1 MLHAREILWN
11 VSRWQI
17 ILMYAGG
24 LFILFVLIAAF
35 YNMLRIWRS
44 CKEDREDY
52 DSNHLVRKFIH
63 YILMQKTIL
72 QDRIAGIT
80 HLLISI
86 GGAGLFLIT
95 VLLGLEAHT
104 SLRFIKGYFYI
115 FYSLAADILGLVL
128 IAGVGLALWRRL
140 GRPKAKLDSTFQDFS
155 LLILL
160 FAVAMT
166 GYGLEGARIATTEA
180 YHEVYSPIGYFVA
193 KGLAALEPAK
203 GLLLALHQ
211 GLWVVHLMIA
221 LTLIGLIPFTK
232 LKHIFTAP
240 FNMLLSSLPG
250 RFPPVPVLR
259 NIESREY
266 IGVKSHSD
274 FSFKDA
280 LELDACTLCGRCEEN
295 CPALLSKSHLSP
307 KKLVNLLQR
316 ALRDR
321 SQSARDDGIMPLLQ
335 KVPCHELIWTCA
347 TCGYCREQCPVF
359 INLLSK
365 IYGLRFY
372 LTGIGRIP
380 PSAAK
385 ALESLQYLGNPWE
398 ALPEK
403 RGEWL
408 EKFIPRKR
416 TASHPEYIY
425 WVGCSVLND
434 VRMQEIAVNFIK
446 VLEAAE
452 INYVVIYGQEGCCGD
467 PARRLG
473 EEGLFQRI
481 ALANI
486 KKLKEL
492 PTDKII
498 THCPH
503 CAFTLKYEYAR
514 LNGRFEVIHHSKLIW
529 SLINQKRLKIPNV
542 LEKRMV
548 YHDPCYL
555 GRYDGGYDEPRRILR
570 SIPDT
575 TLLEMERSRQK
586 ALCCGA
592 GGGQMWL
599 ETGGGAR
606 VNYIRFEEAQRN
618 DPDLIVTAC
627 PYCNMMFHEA
637 AKYKGVSESIRI
649 KDLAELFG

>member
-1 MLHAREILWN
+1 MIHAREILWE
-11 VSRWQI
+11 VSGWQI

-24 LFILFVLIAAF
+24 LFLLFVFTAAF
-35 YNMLRIWRS
+35 YKMFRIWRS

-52 DSNHLVRKFIH
+52 DSNNFVRKFIH
-63 YILMQKTIL
+63 YILAQKTVL
-72 QDRIAGIT
+72 QDRIAGMM
-80 HLLISI
+80 HLLISV
-86 GGAGLFLIT
+86 GVAGLFLIT

-104 SLRFIKGYFYI
+104 SIHLIKGHFYI
-115 FYSLAADILGLVL
+115 FYSLAADLFGLVL
-128 IAGVGLALWRRL
+128 IAGVGLALWLRL
-140 GRPKAKLDSTFQDFS
+140 GSPKAKLDSTSQDFTI
-155 LLILL
+155 LILL

-166 GYGLEGARIATTEA
+166 GYGLEGARIAATEA
-180 YHEVYSPIGYFVA
+180 YHEVYSPIGYFAA
-193 KGLAALEPAK
+193 KIFAALGPDRSH
-203 GLLLALHQ
+203 LQALHQ
-211 GLWVVHLMIA
+211 GLWVLHLVIA

-240 FNMLLSSLPG
+240 FNVLLSSLPG
-250 RFPPVPVLR
+250 RFPPPPVLR

-266 IGVKSHSD
+266 IGVKSRSD
-274 FSFKDA
+274 LSFKDA
-280 LELDACTLCGRCEEN
+280 LELDACTLCGRCEEV
-295 CPALLSKSHLSP
+295 CPALLSKNHLSP

-316 ALRDR
+316 ALRYR
-321 SQSARDDGIMPLLQ
+321 SQSGRDDGIMQFLQ
-335 KVPCHELIWTCA
+335 KYPCHELVWYCA

-380 PSAAK
+380 RSAAK
-385 ALESLQYLGNPWE
+385 ALESMQYLGNPWE

-403 RGEWL
+403 RGEWF
-408 EKFIPRKR
+408 EKSVPKKR
-416 TASHPEYIY
+416 NVSHPEYIY

-434 VRMQEIAVNFIK
+434 VRMQEIAVSVIK
-446 VLEAAE
+446 ILEAAE
-452 INYVVIYGQEGCCGD
+452 VSYAVLDGQEGCCGD

-486 KKLKEL
+486 KRLKEL
-492 PTDKII
+492 STNKII

-514 LNGRFEVIHHSKLIW
+514 LNGRFDVIHHSKLIW
-529 SLINQKRLKIPNV
+529 SLVNQNRLKIPKL
-542 LEKRMV
+542 LEKRIV

-555 GRYDGGYDEPRRILR
+555 GRYDSCYDEPRRILR
-570 SIPDT
+570 SIPDI

-599 ETGGGAR
+599 ESGGGAR
-606 VNYIRFEEAQRN
+606 ANYIRFEEAQRS

-637 AKYKGVSESIRI
+637 AKYKEVSDTIRI